1 MRELKFRAWLDEYKE
16 YIYFGG
22 DYKEPKGR
30 WGRGRCAL
38 VGNNHIADLLSN
50 EDDSRKWVHNI
61 YKVECIEQYTGLKDK
76 NGKEIYEGDIVVN
89 TYYDD
94 GEMYKVL
101 WVDDSV
107 AFGMESLDD
116 MELYKLPLESLEVI
130 GNIHENPELVGEE

>member
-1 MRELKFRAWLDEYKE
+1 MRELKFRAWANDHWTDFLPTCRTLGEYNAN
-16 YIYFGG
+16 IIDTDSNFC
-22 DYKEPKGR
+22 GR
-30 WGRGRCAL
+30 I
-38 VGNNHIADLLSN
+38 V
-50 EDDSRKWVHNI
+50 
-61 YKVECIEQYTGLKDK
+61 EQYTGLKDK

-94 GEMYKVL
+94 GEMYIIL

-130 GNIHENPELVGEE
+130 GNIHENPELLKKEK

>member
-1 MRELKFRAWLDEYKE
+1 MRKLKFRVWWKDRSKPSFYTEYDLFDDTWTDEE
-16 YIYFGG
+16 YI
-22 DYKEPKGR
+22 
-30 WGRGRCAL
+30 A
-38 VGNNHIADLLSN
+38 
-50 EDDSRKWVHNI
+50 
-61 YKVECIEQYTGLKDK
+61 IEQYTGLKDK

-94 GEMYKVL
+94 GEMYKIL

-130 GNIHENPELVGEE
+130 GNIHENPELLEQEDAKN